1 MTKQNESREAYQVVS
16 DLWDKLKSKY
26 PDMKIPLRLVDV
38 KAGLKTGTCSAILYG
53 KVSESIHTK
62 ALLQCERAIK

>member
-1 MTKQNESREAYQVVS
+1 MAKNEVREAYQVVS

-38 KAGLKTGTCSAILYG
+38 KAGLKVGTCSAIYYG

-62 ALLQCERAIK
+62 ALLQCEMAIK